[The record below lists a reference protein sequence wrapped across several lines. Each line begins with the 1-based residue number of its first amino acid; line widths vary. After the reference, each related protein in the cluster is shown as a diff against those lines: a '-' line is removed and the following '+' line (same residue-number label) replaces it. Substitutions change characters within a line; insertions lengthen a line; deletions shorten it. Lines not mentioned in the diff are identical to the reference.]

1 MKRQLFA
8 RKPHG
13 GLEIDLCFTC
23 HGIWFDQYESAQLT
37 PGAVMDL
44 FRAIHEHHDQ
54 PPRPIS
60 DRMACSKCGDRLVL
74 TQDVQRTNRI
84 SYYRCPRGDGRF
96 TTFFQFLR
104 EKNFVRTLTAPEV
117 TQLRATISQVRCSS
131 CGAPVQLGG
140 ASACSHCGA
149 PISILDAD
157 AVKRT
162 LAQLSAADQKSRH
175 YDPTAAVDG
184 LLAGKR
190 IERRIAQIER
200 GNSGRGESN
209 VAAGVEL
216 VDLVSDA
223 LDFLMR
229 D

>member
-1 MKRQLFA
+1 
-8 RKPHG
+8 
-13 GLEIDLCFTC
+13 
-23 HGIWFDQYESAQLT
+23 
-37 PGAVMDL
+37 
-44 FRAIHEHHDQ
+44 
-54 PPRPIS
+54 
-60 DRMACSKCGDRLVL
+60 
-74 TQDVQRTNRI
+74 
-84 SYYRCPRGDGRF
+84 
-96 TTFFQFLR
+96 
-104 EKNFVRTLTAPEV
+104 V